1 MAKNKQSAIM
11 NNPQVQRFRN
21 KILPQFTKNNDVLLA
36 LGVLLVLGLL
46 IIPLPPLMLDFFL
59 AANISISV
67 LIILVSLYLR
77 TPLEFSSFPTILLI
91 TTLFRLGLNVATTRL
106 ILGEAH
112 AGNIIKA
119 FGDFVIQGNYVV
131 GFIIFIIL
139 MVINFVVIIKGSTRI
154 AEVTARF
161 TLDALPG
168 KQMSIDADL
177 NAGYIDEG
185 TAKERREKL
194 TAEADFFGAMDGAA
208 KFIKGDAIAGI
219 IITFVNIL
227 GGFAI
232 GML

>member
-131 GFIIFIIL
+131 GFIIF
-139 MVINFVVIIKGSTRI
+139 K
-154 AEVTARF
+154 
-161 TLDALPG
+161 
-168 KQMSIDADL
+168 
-177 NAGYIDEG
+177 
-185 TAKERREKL
+185 
-194 TAEADFFGAMDGAA
+194 
-208 KFIKGDAIAGI
+208 
-219 IITFVNIL
+219 
-227 GGFAI
+227 
-232 GML
+232 